1 MVNQD
6 LLPNLS
12 KEDFEDAMVELKMN
26 YNFDENE
33 VHRSAARPVDV
44 ITKEFLLEI
53 DLTSADD
60 HLP

>member
-6 LLPNLS
+6 LFPNLNR
-12 KEDFEDAMVELKMN
+12 EDFEDAMVELKMTYN
-26 YNFDENE
+26 YDENE

-53 DLTSADD
+53 DLSSAED